1 MHTVFVNHISIKLGG
16 KKPVK
21 MISQAKVP
29 ACRGSYLSLEKNW
42 LNQECRCPEPRD
54 AKRKTDVPEKKKKKT
69 IIIMP
74 VGSDRWEGPKK
85 INFSELGRLRIV
97 LISPFYH
104 HPQPDI
110 QGIHDETSVILRV
123 LF

>member
-1 MHTVFVNHISIKLGG
+1 MRTVFVNHISIKPGG

-29 ACRGSYLSLEKNW
+29 VCRGSYLSLGKNW
-42 LNQECRCPEPRD
+42 LNQECRCPEPTD
-54 AKRKTDVPEKKKKKT
+54 AKRKTDVPEKK

-85 INFSELGRLRIV
+85 MNFSELGRLRISTFPP
-97 LISPFYH
+97 SP
-104 HPQPDI
+104 
-110 QGIHDETSVILRV
+110 TT
-123 LF
+123 

>member
-1 MHTVFVNHISIKLGG
+1 MHTVFVNHISIKPGG

-54 AKRKTDVPEKKKKKT
+54 AKRKTDVPEKKKKKKKKKTKKKKKKKKKT

-74 VGSDRWEGPKK
+74 VGSD
-85 INFSELGRLRIV
+85 
-97 LISPFYH
+97 
-104 HPQPDI
+104 
-110 QGIHDETSVILRV
+110 
-123 LF
+123 